1 MEKELTVN
9 NISYRIVCLL
19 GKGKGGYSYLAELSA
34 MTNFCF
40 SNTELKRLWT
50 EVDIRNIPS
59 QKMLEK
65 CGYKQ
70 EGLIRQGKMV
80 NTWCDYYIYGKLAA
94 D

>member
-1 MEKELTVN
+1 MTIKTERLFLRRSGRTL
-9 NISYRIVCLL
+9 ISMRSWKATKQIN
-19 GKGKGGYSYLAELSA
+19 SA
-34 MTNFCF
+34 FCF
-40 SNTELKRLWT
+40 SNTELKRLWA

-80 NTWCDYYIYGKLAA
+80 NTWCDYFIYGKLVT